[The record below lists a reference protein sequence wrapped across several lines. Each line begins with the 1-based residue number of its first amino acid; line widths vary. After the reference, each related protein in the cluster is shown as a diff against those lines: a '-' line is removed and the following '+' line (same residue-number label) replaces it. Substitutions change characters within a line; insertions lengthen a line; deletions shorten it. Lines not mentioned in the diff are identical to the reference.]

1 MTTSIKF
8 FIIYFILSII
18 KAIKLIFNISSKIF
32 ITYAFDFLQIIE
44 NTIYIYRY
52 IIKKSTY
59 YKKIKNISDNKFLS
73 YTFSTFERIFFYLI
87 KIYDIY
93 LNTFNNQNDNIK
105 SSYGSIMLI
114 GFTTWF
120 YYSLHLGSFIMFILA
135 IIPIPLGVSVLGL
148 IIFIYQ
154 LLIRMI

>member
-32 ITYAFDFLQIIE
+32 ITYAFDFLRIIK

-59 YKKIKNISDNKFLS
+59 YKTIKSKLDNKYLHYLLEKTKKTIFLLIEIHNIFLRITAIEKIK
-73 YTFSTFERIFFYLI
+73 LI
-87 KIYDIY
+87 HLKPLYILGYI
-93 LNTFNNQNDNIK
+93 
-105 SSYGSIMLI
+105 
-114 GFTTWF
+114 TWF

-135 IIPIPLGVSVLGL
+135 IIPISLGVSVLGL

-154 LLIRMI
+154 LLTWMI